1 MAIPIWL
8 GHYIGLPFKEHG
20 RDRSGLDC
28 WGLVRL
34 VLDEQFGFHV
44 PSYASDYTR
53 TTDSAAISRLIDRE
67 AMDWRAIARG
77 QECLGDVIVL
87 RMRGQPMHVGLIA
100 GDGQML
106 HVERGVNSAL
116 ERYTAARWSSRIE
129 AIYRYRTY
137 LDDLEY
143 ADDQAAE

>member
-1 MAIPIWL
+1 MAVPIWL

-20 RDRSGLDC
+20 REKDGLDC

-34 VLDEQFGFHV
+34 VLAEQFGFHV
-44 PSYASDYTR
+44 PSYSGEYSRTSD
-53 TTDSAAISRLIDRE
+53 SIAISHLIRRE
-67 AMDWRAIARG
+67 SADWRAVERG
-77 QECLGDVIVL
+77 DENLGDVIVM
-87 RMRGQPMHVGLIA
+87 RMRGQPMHVGLVA

-116 ERYTAARWSSRIE
+116 ERYTGARWASRIE
-129 AIYRYRTY
+129 AVYRYRTY

-143 ADDQAAE
+143 AQ

>member
-1 MAIPIWL
+1 MAVPIWL
-8 GHYIGLPFKEHG
+8 AHYIGLPFKEHG

-34 VLDEQFGFHV
+34 VLAEQFSFHL
-44 PSYASDYTR
+44 PSYATDYGR
-53 TTDSAAISRLIDRE
+53 TTDSAAIGALISRESR
-67 AMDWRAIARG
+67 ADWRSVVAGDESA
-77 QECLGDVIVL
+77 GDVIVL
-87 RMRGQPMHVGLIA
+87 RMRGQPMHVGLVA

-106 HVERGVNSAL
+106 HIEQGINSAL
-116 ERYTAARWSSRIE
+116 ERYTASRWASRIH

-143 ADDQAAE
+143 IDDASY

>member
-1 MAIPIWL
+1 MAVPIWL
-8 GHYIGLPFKEHG
+8 GHYIGLAFKEHG
-20 RDRSGLDC
+20 RNRDGLDC

-34 VLDEQFGFHV
+34 VLAEQFDFHV

-53 TTDSAAISRLIDRE
+53 TSDSDAISRLISRE
-67 AMDWRAIARG
+67 ALDWRSIAKG
-77 QECLGDVIVL
+77 DECLGDVIVM
-87 RMRGQPMHVGLIA
+87 RMRGQPMHVGLVA

-106 HVERGVNSAL
+106 HVECGVNSAL
-116 ERYTAARWSSRIE
+116 ERYTGPRWASRIE

-143 ADDQAAE
+143 ADDQTAD

>member
-20 RDRSGLDC
+20 RERTGLDC

-34 VLDEQFGFHV
+34 VLAEQFGFHV
-44 PSYASDYTR
+44 PSYVADYTR
-53 TTDSAAISRLIDRE
+53 TTDAASISKLISRE
-67 AMDWRAIARG
+67 ALDWRSVARG
-77 QECLGDVIVL
+77 DESLGDVLVM
-87 RMRGQPMHVGLIA
+87 RMRGQPMHVGLVA

-116 ERYTAARWSSRIE
+116 ERYTGARWASRID

-143 ADDQAAE
+143 ADDHAAE

>member
-20 RDRSGLDC
+20 RARYGVDC

-44 PSYASDYTR
+44 PSYVGEYSR
-53 TTDSAAISRLIDRE
+53 TTDSAAISRLIGRE
-67 AMDWRAIARG
+67 ALDWRPVHIGDEA
-77 QECLGDVIVL
+77 LGDVIVL

-116 ERYTAARWSSRIE
+116 ERYTTARWQCRVE

-143 ADDQAAE
+143 TDDQDAE